1 MNNRTNFRSWGRPS
15 LFAALAAFAAVVAF
29 PAVPAA
35 AHGSAHDDTTYEM
48 ALDCQLGSVMDYS
61 KSCVFDT
68 NGDGF
73 YDWSVSDTDGDS
85 IFDTSELD
93 TDFDGRAETFYTI
106 KGTLYGEVVVRYD
119 HDGDWLYDD
128 EEIAVYSTSPFLWDT
143 DGDSFGDNM
152 EIAEGSDPLDPMCI
166 PYACG

>member
-15 LFAALAAFAAVVAF
+15 LFAALAAFATLAALPSF
-29 PAVPAA
+29 PVA
-35 AHGSAHDDTTYEM
+35 AHGTAHDDTTYEM

-73 YDWSVSDTDGDS
+73 YDWSVYDTDGDS

>member
-1 MNNRTNFRSWGRPS
+1 VNNRMNYRSWGRPS
-15 LFAALAAFAAVVAF
+15 LFAALAAFAAVLAL

-35 AHGSAHDDTTYEM
+35 AHGSANDDTTYEM
-48 ALDCQLGSVMDYS
+48 ALDCQLGSVMDYG

-73 YDWSVSDTDGDS
+73 YDWSVYDTDGDS

>member
-128 EEIAVYSTSPFLWDT
+128 EEIAVYSTNPFLWDT

-152 EIAEGSDPLDPMCI
+152 EIAEGSDPLDSMCI
-166 PYACG
+166 PNACG

>member
-1 MNNRTNFRSWGRPS
+1 MNSPSWGRPS
-15 LFAALAAFAAVVAF
+15 LFAVLLAFAALAALPTF
-29 PAVPAA
+29 PAA
-35 AHGSAHDDTTYEM
+35 AHGSAHEETTYEM

-61 KSCVFDT
+61 QSCVFDT
-68 NGDGF
+68 NGDGV

-128 EEIAVYSTSPFLWDT
+128 EEIAVYSTNPFLWDT